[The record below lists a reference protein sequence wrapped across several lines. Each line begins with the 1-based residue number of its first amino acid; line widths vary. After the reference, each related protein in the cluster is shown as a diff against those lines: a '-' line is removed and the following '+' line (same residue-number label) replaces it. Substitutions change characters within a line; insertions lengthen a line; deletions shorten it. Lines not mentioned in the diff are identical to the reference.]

1 MHVYKKVL
9 EIERERERFK
19 SLSNAAEVRFSK
31 SMLSKMFT
39 AL

>member
-1 MHVYKKVL
+1 MHIYKKVL
-9 EIERERERFK
+9 RDKERERFK

>member
-1 MHVYKKVL
+1 MHIYKKVL
-9 EIERERERFK
+9 GVKERERFK